1 MRERERESTL
11 RGLHGC
17 LQLCGKN
24 NTKGHVQGCSTRSCP
39 QRPVGA
45 HNSSQ
50 VSHASGVQDTHED
63 T

>member
-1 MRERERESTL
+1 MRERERVHYVVFYS
-11 RGLHGC
+11 C
-17 LQLCGKN
+17 VAWQKN
-24 NTKGHVQGCSTRSCP
+24 NTKRHVQGCSTRSCP